1 MTFKE
6 TIDKLFDRDNLAKVL
21 ENERAKGKTIVFTN
35 GCFDLLHPGHVHLL
49 KTSRSF
55 GDLLVVAINTDSS
68 IRGIKDTG
76 RPIFSEVEIAYML
89 SSLSCVD
96 HIVLF
101 NESTP
106 IPLLTLLRPD
116 VLVKGDHYGSKEVVG
131 WDLVEGYGGRIERIP
146 ILKGLSTTS
155 MIERI
160 MKTT

>member
-76 RPIFSEVEIAYML
+76 RPIFSEVERAYML
-89 SSLSCVD
+89 SSLSCVA
-96 HIVLF
+96 HILLF
-101 NESTP
+101 N
-106 IPLLTLLRPD
+106 
-116 VLVKGDHYGSKEVVG
+116 
-131 WDLVEGYGGRIERIP
+131 
-146 ILKGLSTTS
+146 
-155 MIERI
+155 
-160 MKTT
+160 